1 MIDDILL
8 MFKSPFLMIPVTII
22 GLLIALLFALGGKS
36 TGMSV
41 LNQLKSLVMDRG
53 TNLATNLIIN
63 SGGGK
68 K

>member
-1 MIDDILL
+1 
-8 MFKSPFLMIPVTII
+8 MIPVTII

-41 LNQLKSLVMDRG
+41 LNKLKSLVMDRG
-53 TNLATNLIIN
+53 TNLATNLILN